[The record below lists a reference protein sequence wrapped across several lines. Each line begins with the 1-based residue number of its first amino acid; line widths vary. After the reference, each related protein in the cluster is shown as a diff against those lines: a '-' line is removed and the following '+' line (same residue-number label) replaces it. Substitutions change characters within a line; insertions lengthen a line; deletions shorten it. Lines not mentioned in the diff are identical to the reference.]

1 MAPATIPL
9 ELADLDNRLLTS
21 LLYSPPV
28 AKRIYSSNEGLVDF
42 PFSAQPVLGRMA
54 LSVAVLRG
62 RAKAGLQ
69 SRRGYGSLIR
79 IIGRLTIGEG
89 GEEAGRL
96 SGLFVIIGL
105 IIFT

>member
-1 MAPATIPL
+1 MARATILL
-9 ELADLDNRLLTS
+9 ELADLDNDLMTS

-28 AKRIYSSNEGLVDF
+28 AKRVYSSNEGLVDF

-54 LSVAVLRG
+54 LSVAVLIG

-69 SRRGYGSLIR
+69 SRRGYSSLTR

-89 GEEAGRL
+89 SEEAGWL